1 MTMTTTGLVSMM
13 MVVVR
18 IMTMLMMTIMLM
30 MLLRIVAMLLLL
42 LLQPLL
48 QLLLLMPL
56 LLTPLLA
63 EPVLAVY
70 LATTDFPSSVRK
82 SAPTATV
89 AVAAMK
95 NKTARRSACCR
106 WRVRSVEARQA
117 ASSFR
122 GWPLGWLRMF
132 LCCVGSGGARRD
144 DTGRDH
150 RCSDGVCGWASSA
163 SRAVHHLSQPIHF
176 LTQRRLSG
184 IRVHPLRA
192 AVTDSESSDREV
204 ARGAS
209 STSGA

>member
-1 MTMTTTGLVSMM
+1 
-13 MVVVR
+13 
-18 IMTMLMMTIMLM
+18 
-30 MLLRIVAMLLLL
+30 MLLLL
-42 LLQPLL
+42 PPL
-48 QLLLLMPL
+48 L

-122 GWPLGWLRMF
+122 GWPLGWLCRLAEPLLPPA
-132 LCCVGSGGARRD
+132 LCVLLLALALVLVVLALVLEVVVAFVLLVLVLLALVLLALLD
-144 DTGRDH
+144 
-150 RCSDGVCGWASSA
+150 
-163 SRAVHHLSQPIHF
+163 LP
-176 LTQRRLSG
+176 
-184 IRVHPLRA
+184 PLPL
-192 AVTDSESSDREV
+192 V
-204 ARGAS
+204 A
-209 STSGA
+209 